1 MNRRDYWTVE
11 WGLEMIIDAKR
22 LLKGSLQEVI
32 GMARYV
38 YLAMVKDKHL
48 GDDAAGSA
56 AATAAIGLD
65 GSGGR
70 GLNIWSVGGDGEES
84 SEEIH

>member
-1 MNRRDYWTVE
+1 MGIRNDYRR
-11 WGLEMIIDAKR
+11 KK
-22 LLKGSLQEVI
+22 LLKVSLQEVI
-32 GMARYV
+32 GMARYM

-56 AATAAIGLD
+56 TCATAAIGLD

-70 GLNIWSVGGDGEES
+70 GFNLGSVGGDGEES